1 MDNDDQL
8 RRREAAVWMT
18 IGLIGAALACCALA
32 GRLDIDWRSF
42 LVPVAVTAM
51 LAAGGWLYRSLRKE
65 ARLGAILV
73 NTAFITGFSAVAAPL
88 SYVAA
93 AAALPLQDALL
104 NDWDRALGFD
114 WAPMMTFISQHAV
127 LAKILFYAYSSFA
140 PQAVTTVIALAATG
154 QLTRLNR
161 FIAAFVATTLVT
173 IAISA
178 VVPAAG
184 PFLFLDIQP
193 ADANG
198 FLPVSATS
206 WPDFFGLRDGTLH
219 TIRGLNCE
227 GIITFP
233 SLHAALGVLFAMA
246 LWGVRRLRWIAL
258 ALNAVM
264 LIATPAYG
272 SHYLVDVIAGV
283 AIAAVCWIIAARKPL
298 AKARPIAAMAAS
310 PSIVPEMEQQQVASA
325 REQESA
331 ARVAQA

>member
-1 MDNDDQL
+1 MDNDDHL
-8 RRREAAVWMT
+8 RRLEAAVWVT
-18 IGLIGAALACCALA
+18 IGLIAAVLVGCALA
-32 GRLDIDWRSF
+32 GRFELDWRSF
-42 LVPVAVTAM
+42 LVPLAVTAA
-51 LAAGGWLYRSLRKE
+51 LAAGGFAYRSLRKE

-73 NTAFITGFSAVAAPL
+73 NTALITGFSAVAAPL

-104 NDWDRALGFD
+104 NDWDCALGFD
-114 WAPMMTFISQHAV
+114 WAHMMRFVSRHGV
-127 LAKILFYAYSSFA
+127 LAKILFCAYSSFA
-140 PQAVTTVIALAATG
+140 PQTVTTVIALAATG
-154 QLTRLNR
+154 QLRRLNN
-161 FIAAFVATTLVT
+161 FIVAFVATTLVT

-184 PFLFLDIQP
+184 PWLFLDIQP
-193 ADANG
+193 TEAGG

-219 TIRGLNCE
+219 TIRGLNSE

-246 LWGVRRLRWIAL
+246 LRGVRRLRWVAL

-272 SHYLVDVIAGV
+272 SHYLVDVFAGV
-283 AIAAVCWIIAARKPL
+283 AIAVVCWILAARKPL
-298 AKARPIAAMAAS
+298 AKARPIAAIGAS
-310 PSIVPEMEQQQVASA
+310 PSIVPEMEQRQVASA

-331 ARVAQA
+331 AHVAQA